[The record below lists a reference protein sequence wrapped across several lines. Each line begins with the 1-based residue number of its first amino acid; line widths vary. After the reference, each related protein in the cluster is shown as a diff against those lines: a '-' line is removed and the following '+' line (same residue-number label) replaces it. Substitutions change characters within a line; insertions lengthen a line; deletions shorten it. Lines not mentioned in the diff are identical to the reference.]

1 MTEFLLNHYPE
12 ILNGLV
18 LLITGGF
25 WYDAK
30 KKKAE
35 LKRLNAT
42 VKSDEADATKKI
54 VDLYQ
59 ESIDDLE
66 KRYKARYV
74 EMEQFYKERIE
85 QMKDSIRKELRAE
98 MEPELTAQMKLIE
111 ELRKEVKS
119 LRSNLE
125 LWKTKYR
132 KLKEEF
138 DRYREKHGDK

>member
-74 EMEQFYKERIE
+74 EMEQFYKERIDN
-85 QMKDSIRKELRAE
+85 MRKSIRNELRSEVHQEIAD
-98 MEPELTAQMKLIE
+98 
-111 ELRKEVKS
+111 LRKEVIN
-119 LRSNLE
+119 LRKNLE
-125 LWKTKYR
+125 LWKNKYR